1 MLLIK
6 KRKNR
11 LETILASI
19 LKGKKTIIK
28 NEYSIDFGTHKVVIS
43 YSNN

>member
-1 MLLIK
+1 MLLLK

-11 LETILASI
+11 LEIILASI

-28 NEYSIDFGTHKVVIS
+28 PEYSIDFGTYKIVIG